1 MEVQGL
7 RHLSLNGNS
16 VGLIGG
22 QNMFSVMDRKGFDVF
37 SVLLHGCNMDQVSR
51 AKWRGPSCRC
61 GAAMC

>member
-1 MEVQGL
+1 
-7 RHLSLNGNS
+7 
-16 VGLIGG
+16 
-22 QNMFSVMDRKGFDVF
+22 MFSVMDRKGFDVF